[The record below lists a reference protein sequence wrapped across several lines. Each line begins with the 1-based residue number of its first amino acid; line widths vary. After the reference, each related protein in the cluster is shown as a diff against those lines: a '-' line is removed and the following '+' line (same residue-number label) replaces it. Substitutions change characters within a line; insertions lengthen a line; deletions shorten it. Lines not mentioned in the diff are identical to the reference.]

1 MLKIVRTPAAVRDL
15 AAITDYIAADNLTA
29 ALGFY
34 DEVDRLLIMIAQYP
48 EMGEAVDH
56 LSPGLRRF
64 TLGNYLLFYRRV
76 GDEIELIRVL
86 HGARDIDRLF

>member
-34 DEVDRLLIMIAQYP
+34 DEIDRLLTMIAQYP

-64 TLGNYLLFYRRV
+64 TLGNYLLFYRHV
-76 GDEIELIRVL
+76 DEELELIRVL
-86 HGARDIDRLF
+86 HGARKIEQLF